1 MATITYKGVTHRP
14 NNATS
19 PDGELALC
27 LNLVNDNG
35 TLTPLE
41 QPTHIGSLPS
51 NMQALFIHQSATYHH
66 IIIYDFTN
74 NSVIWADY
82 AHLNDI
88 NWGKEKHWGYI
99 IKGTREM
106 PSVTA
111 LGNTLI
117 LTFKN
122 QPLQYAV
129 WKKGAYS
136 PLGSHPPFIPMQ
148 FALLRDNSTE
158 PLCSF
163 TIDQC
168 DFDNDST
175 IAVNKTGYFEI
186 INEKPTYRESQ
197 VGTPDSG
204 DEEIITY
211 GDLPANE
218 YLLSQDASLLH
229 FTDTILSELNK
240 AIAEH
245 TSTHDKEAYFV
256 FPFFIRYAIRFYDG
270 TLTQH
275 SYPVLMIPNTNIIC
289 KLTDILGSVHTT
301 KTYINRAKGTCMA
314 DLCKLHYWFSN
325 TPDIDNWKDI
335 IQSIDVYMSAPI
347 YTYDQNGYVKGW
359 AKKGSSYAITS
370 LKVSNK
376 SLGEETG
383 SEEIL
388 TSPYQFILPT
398 KEEKDVH
405 ALIKECSLFYKVQS
419 IKFDDIKDGDWIP
432 LQIKGS
438 TLGAITSQE
447 VMTDDYNTHNGKQAD
462 VAIIYNSRL
471 NIIGVSE
478 HITADVPFDC
488 QFAYLD
494 KPNYNVLGAI
504 TIADNYNTSHNLLNN
519 NESRLNYLPRYFYF
533 PSTKASEIFF
543 SMENENGYTT
553 YRIPLKEHPGLN
565 GAVYFRGF
573 GDNMPERVNS
583 IPTGENSITIH
594 YPNKLYTSNVDNPFT
609 FRPENINTIGSGNI
623 RALSAATQAISQGQF
638 GAFPLYAFTD
648 EGIWALAV
656 SGTGG
661 WTSIQPVTRDVITE
675 GTIPLSLD
683 NAIAFFSA
691 KGLMLLQGGD
701 VSCMSAMLDTNTP
714 SSVLDNIV
722 TDLSDDFI
730 AAVKRFP
737 KSAALAY
744 DYAHSRIYALA
755 PNAHWIYSTKLG
767 TWSHAEGGNLGDYA
781 LNNYPNTIIVRCDKD
796 KGQHL
801 YSLNDNC
808 EYYNYAEFITRPLHF
823 GTHSLRTIRALV
835 TRGLISNEV
844 EISVYLYAS
853 MDNNSFIPIA
863 ANGSSANIHRISGS
877 AYRSHCL
884 HVIAPHLTPSFAINS
899 TEFDVVTK
907 HSHKLR

>member
-41 QPTHIGSLPS
+41 QPTTIAPLPA
-51 NMQALFIHQSATYHH
+51 QLHAIFIHKSEGYKHLISYDTRDNSILWIDFNAIPNFGFGNTDTWGT
-66 IIIYDFTN
+66 IIN
-74 NSVIWADY
+74 NI
-82 AHLNDI
+82 
-88 NWGKEKHWGYI
+88 GEK
-99 IKGTREM
+99 

-122 QPLQYAV
+122 HPLQYAV
-129 WKKGAYS
+129 WKNGGYT
-136 PLGSHPPFIPMQ
+136 PLGSHPPFIPIQ
-148 FALLRDNSTE
+148 FALQRQSSTS
-158 PLCSF
+158 PLAEF
-163 TIDQC
+163 TIPS
-168 DFDNDST
+168 FSWEVKST
-175 IAVNKTGYFEI
+175 ISSRKNIKIENETATEDAMSYFDEI
-186 INEKPTYRESQ
+186 PEAESQ
-197 VGTPDSG
+197 Q
-204 DEEIITY
+204 
-211 GDLPANE
+211 
-218 YLLSQDASLLH
+218 YLSNAVLG
-229 FTDTILSELNK
+229 ELNK
-240 AIAEH
+240 AIALH
-245 TSTHDKEAYFV
+245 SNEADDASFI
-256 FPFFIRYAIRFYDG
+256 FPFIVRYAIRFYDG
-270 TLTQH
+270 SLTQH
-275 SYPVLMIPNTNIIC
+275 SYPVLMIPNSYVLARIKNFNAVIGTLSNSITSGNGTLEADTC
-289 KLTDILGSVHTT
+289 KLFYKFLQI
-301 KTYINRAKGTCMA
+301 
-314 DLCKLHYWFSN
+314 
-325 TPDIDNWKDI
+325 PDIENWKDL
-335 IQSIDVYMSAPI
+335 IQGIDVYISAPL
-347 YTYDQNGYVKGW
+347 YTYDQAGYIKGFTSQSSTKAPFAIRASNEYMSSGPEQKEVK
-359 AKKGSSYAITS
+359 YMP
-370 LKVSNK
+370 L
-376 SLGEETG
+376 
-383 SEEIL
+383 
-388 TSPYQFILPT
+388 YQLLLPT
-398 KEEKDVH
+398 KNNETIVSMVEDC
-405 ALIKECSLFYKVQS
+405 ALFYKVYS
-419 IKFDDIKDGDWIP
+419 ISIDNFKNSEYNNGWTQLP
-432 LQIKGS
+432 IKGS

-447 VMTDDYNTHNGKQAD
+447 VMTDDYNSHNNKQAN
-462 VAIIYNSRL
+462 VAMIYNSRL
-471 NIIGVSE
+471 NIADISE
-478 HITADVPFDC
+478 TITADVPLEC
-488 QFAYLD
+488 QFAYLANA
-494 KPNYNVLGAI
+494 KNSFAMATEITASGKSNKLYQGSALIGPFPRYIFYPSTAANKNSTSYRLNGSAPTPNYYSVV
-504 TIADNYNTSHNLLNN
+504 
-519 NESRLNYLPRYFYF
+519 
-533 PSTKASEIFF
+533 
-543 SMENENGYTT
+543 
-553 YRIPLKEHPGLN
+553 LKEHPGLN

-573 GDNMPERVNS
+573 GDNMPEIVNS
-583 IPTGENSITIH
+583 IPSGDNSITIH

-714 SSVLDNIV
+714 TSVLDNIV
-722 TDLSDDFI
+722 TDLSDNFI

-796 KGQHL
+796 KEQHL

-835 TRGLISNEV
+835 TRGLISNDDN
-844 EISVYLYAS
+844 ISVYLYAS

-863 ANGSSANIHRISGS
+863 ANGLSANIHRISGS

>member
-19 PDGELALC
+19 PDGDLALC

-51 NMQALFIHQSATYHH
+51 NMQALFIHQSATYKH
-66 IIIYDFTN
+66 IIIYDSN
-74 NSVIWADY
+74 DSSVIWVNY

-88 NWGKEKHWGYI
+88 DWEEEKHWGYI
-99 IKGTREM
+99 IKDTSET

-122 QPLQYAV
+122 SPLQYAV
-129 WKKGAYS
+129 WKNDGYTTF
-136 PLGSHPPFIPMQ
+136 GSHPPFIPIQ
-148 FALLRDNSTE
+148 FALLRQRTTDSFATFDIPSFSWTVEST
-158 PLCSF
+158 
-163 TIDQC
+163 TISRKSVVIENEEVTDGTLTY
-168 DFDNDST
+168 FD
-175 IAVNKTGYFEI
+175 EI
-186 INEKPTYRESQ
+186 PKDISQ
-197 VGTPDSG
+197 QHLSNAILG
-204 DEEIITY
+204 EI
-211 GDLPANE
+211 
-218 YLLSQDASLLH
+218 
-229 FTDTILSELNK
+229 NK
-240 AIAEH
+240 AIAQYNEDEDA
-245 TSTHDKEAYFV
+245 SFI
-256 FPFFIRYAIRFYDG
+256 FPFFVRYAIRLYDG
-270 TLTQH
+270 SLTQH
-275 SYPVLMIPNTNIIC
+275 SYPVLMIPNSYLLARIKNLNAVVGTGENKINGGNGTIEADWC
-289 KLTDILGSVHTT
+289 KLYFKFLQ
-301 KTYINRAKGTCMA
+301 
-314 DLCKLHYWFSN
+314 
-325 TPDIDNWKDI
+325 TPDIENWKDL
-335 IQSIDVYMSAPI
+335 IQGIDIYISQPL
-347 YTYDQNGYVKGW
+347 YTYDQAGYITGW
-359 AKKGSSYAITS
+359 APSSSTKAPYA
-370 LKVSNK
+370 LRVSN
-376 SLGEETG
+376 STFG
-383 SEEIL
+383 SNTRDEV
-388 TSPYQFILPT
+388 TYKPAYQLLLPT
-398 KEEKDVH
+398 KDDATINSMVEDN
-405 ALIKECSLFYKVQS
+405 ALFYNIHS
-419 IKFDDIKDGDWIP
+419 IAIDNIKNSDYNNGWTQ
-432 LQIKGS
+432 LLVKGS
-438 TLGAITSQE
+438 TLASLTSRQ
-447 VMTDDYNTHNGKQAD
+447 VMTDDYNSHNDKLAN
-462 VAIIYNSRL
+462 VAMIYNSRL
-471 NIIGVSE
+471 NLADVSE
-478 HITADVPFDC
+478 IITADVAWDC
-488 QFAYLD
+488 QFAYLNNPT
-494 KPNYNVLGAI
+494 KEVVGAI
-504 TIADNYNTSHNLLNN
+504 YINDDNGKQQKLQNYQISHID
-519 NESRLNYLPRYFYF
+519 YIPRYFFF
-533 PSTKASEIFF
+533 PSTRATAIALAIGDDIYKI
-543 SMENENGYTT
+543 G
-553 YRIPLKEHPGLN
+553 LKQHPGLN

-573 GDNMPERVNS
+573 GDNTPERIYSLYDTVKS
-583 IPTGENSITIH
+583 ISVI

-714 SSVLDNIV
+714 TSVLDNIV

-781 LNNYPNTIIVRCDKD
+781 LNNYPNTIIVRCDKG

-835 TRGLISNEV
+835 TRGLISNENK
-844 EISVYLYAS
+844 ISVSLYAS
-853 MDNNSFIPIA
+853 MDNNLFIPIA
-863 ANGSSANIHRISGS
+863 ANGLSANIHRISGS